1 MQRTPK
7 LLRPK
12 QAASLR
18 PCSAAAL
25 MVGDGW
31 SGWHNA
37 AKRLWRAAFGWEA
50 DANAEADGTC
60 ADARGGHHNKDT
72 GEVDND
78 HGPARKKQRTGDG
91 SAASKA
97 LVAPEGDASSPS
109 AASGAPA
116 LSLPAAFPSAGFAG
130 IVADIEALRQRTD
143 RIENAAKAAEAAEA
157 SAEAEANAAAARGLG
172 TIGYGNAGLLH
183 NQHASIEALMHRI
196 NRAELLLAEVDT
208 PQMVF
213 NYRSGCA
220 AEADTFE
227 RRLDTLTQQMAEVRT
242 LVIRMNAQ
250 SQFFSTAPPPVAP

>member
-1 MQRTPK
+1 
-7 LLRPK
+7 
-12 QAASLR
+12 
-18 PCSAAAL
+18 

-31 SGWHNA
+31 GGWRNA
-37 AKRLWRAAFGWEA
+37 AKRLLRAAFGWEG
-50 DANAEADGTC
+50 DANAEGDGTC
-60 ADARGGHHNKDT
+60 ADARGGHHTKDT

-78 HGPARKKQRTGDG
+78 HGPARKKQRTGEG
-91 SAASKA
+91 SEGSEA

-172 TIGYGNAGLLH
+172 TIGYGNAGLLN
-183 NQHASIEALMHRI
+183 NQHAMIEALTHRI
-196 NRAELLLAEVDT
+196 NRAELFINRSFELFINRAELFGV
-208 PQMVF
+208 
-213 NYRSGCA
+213 A
-220 AEADTFE
+220 ADDDAFE

-250 SQFFSTAPPPVAP
+250 SRFFSTAPPPVAP

>member
-1 MQRTPK
+1 
-7 LLRPK
+7 
-12 QAASLR
+12 
-18 PCSAAAL
+18 

-31 SGWHNA
+31 GGWRNA
-37 AKRLWRAAFGWEA
+37 AKRLLRAAFGWEA

-60 ADARGGHHNKDT
+60 ATARGGHHTKDT
-72 GEVDND
+72 GEVDNN
-78 HGPARKKQRTGDG
+78 HGPARKKQRTGEG
-91 SAASKA
+91 SEGSEA

-116 LSLPAAFPSAGFAG
+116 LSLSAAFPSAGYAE
-130 IVADIEALRQRTD
+130 IAADIEALRQRTD

-157 SAEAEANAAAARGLG
+157 SAQAEAAAAASRGLG

-196 NRAELLLAEVDT
+196 NRAELILAEVET

-213 NYRSGCA
+213 NHRSGCA

-242 LVIRMNAQ
+242 LVIRMNNQAR
-250 SQFFSTAPPPVAP
+250 FFPTAPPPAAP

>member
-1 MQRTPK
+1 
-7 LLRPK
+7 
-12 QAASLR
+12 
-18 PCSAAAL
+18 

-31 SGWHNA
+31 SGWWKGVKRRFPMTFGSGA
-37 AKRLWRAAFGWEA
+37 ATDGIVTATDSVA
-50 DANAEADGTC
+50 D
-60 ADARGGHHNKDT
+60 GGHHNT
-72 GEVDND
+72 EAGEVDNED
-78 HGPARKKQRTGDG
+78 GPARKKQRTGEG
-91 SAASKA
+91 SEGSEA

-116 LSLPAAFPSAGFAG
+116 LSLSAAFPSAGYAE
-130 IVADIEALRQRTD
+130 IAADIEALRQRTD

-157 SAEAEANAAAARGLG
+157 SAQAEAAAAASRGLG

-196 NRAELLLAEVDT
+196 NRAELILAEVET

-213 NYRSGCA
+213 NHRSGCA

-242 LVIRMNAQ
+242 LVIRMNNQAR
-250 SQFFSTAPPPVAP
+250 FFPTAPPPAAP

>member
-1 MQRTPK
+1 
-7 LLRPK
+7 
-12 QAASLR
+12 
-18 PCSAAAL
+18 

-31 SGWHNA
+31 SGWWKGVKRRFPMTFGSGA
-37 AKRLWRAAFGWEA
+37 ATDGIVTATDSVA
-50 DANAEADGTC
+50 D
-60 ADARGGHHNKDT
+60 GGHHNT
-72 GEVDND
+72 EAGEVDNED
-78 HGPARKKQRTGDG
+78 GPARKKQRTGEG
-91 SAASKA
+91 SEASKA

-130 IVADIEALRQRTD
+130 IAADIEALRQRTD

-157 SAEAEANAAAARGLG
+157 SAQAEAAAAASRGLG

-196 NRAELLLAEVDT
+196 NRAELILAEVET

-213 NYRSGCA
+213 NHRSGCA

-242 LVIRMNAQ
+242 LVIRMNTQ
-250 SQFFSTAPPPVAP
+250 SRFFSTAPPPVAP

>member
-1 MQRTPK
+1 MTFGSG
-7 LLRPK
+7 
-12 QAASLR
+12 AAT
-18 PCSAAAL
+18 
-25 MVGDGW
+25 DGIVTATD
-31 SGWHNA
+31 SV
-37 AKRLWRAAFGWEA
+37 A
-50 DANAEADGTC
+50 D
-60 ADARGGHHNKDT
+60 GGHHNT
-72 GEVDND
+72 EAGEVDNED
-78 HGPARKKQRTGDG
+78 GPARKKQRTGEG
-91 SAASKA
+91 SEASKA

-157 SAEAEANAAAARGLG
+157 SAQAEAAAAASRGLG

-196 NRAELLLAEVDT
+196 NRAELILAEVET

-213 NYRSGCA
+213 NHRSGCA

-250 SQFFSTAPPPVAP
+250 SRFFSTAPPPVAP

>member
-1 MQRTPK
+1 MTFGSG
-7 LLRPK
+7 
-12 QAASLR
+12 AAT
-18 PCSAAAL
+18 
-25 MVGDGW
+25 DGIVTATD
-31 SGWHNA
+31 SV
-37 AKRLWRAAFGWEA
+37 A
-50 DANAEADGTC
+50 D
-60 ADARGGHHNKDT
+60 GGHHNT
-72 GEVDND
+72 EAGEVDNED
-78 HGPARKKQRTGDG
+78 GPARKKQRTGEG
-91 SAASKA
+91 SEASKA

-157 SAEAEANAAAARGLG
+157 SAQAEANAAAARGLG

-196 NRAELLLAEVDT
+196 NRAELILAEVET

-213 NYRSGCA
+213 NHRSGCA

-250 SQFFSTAPPPVAP
+250 SRFFSTAPPPVAP

>member
-1 MQRTPK
+1 
-7 LLRPK
+7 
-12 QAASLR
+12 
-18 PCSAAAL
+18 

-78 HGPARKKQRTGDG
+78 HGPARKKRRTGDG
-91 SAASKA
+91 SEASKA

-109 AASGAPA
+109 AAFGAPA

-130 IVADIEALRQRTD
+130 TAAHIDALR
-143 RIENAAKAAEAAEA
+143 IEEAAVDEAPAAHMGWGPSAYQALHERLA
-157 SAEAEANAAAARGLG
+157 SAE
-172 TIGYGNAGLLH
+172 
-183 NQHASIEALMHRI
+183 Q
-196 NRAELLLAEVDT
+196 LLAEVDT
-208 PQMVF
+208 PQAVS
-213 NYRSGCA
+213 NYRSGVA
-220 AEADTFE
+220 ADADAFE

-250 SQFFSTAPPPVAP
+250 SRFFSTAPPPVAP

>member
-1 MQRTPK
+1 
-7 LLRPK
+7 
-12 QAASLR
+12 
-18 PCSAAAL
+18 

-31 SGWHNA
+31 SGWWKGVKRRFPMTFGSGA
-37 AKRLWRAAFGWEA
+37 ATDGIVTATDSVA
-50 DANAEADGTC
+50 D
-60 ADARGGHHNKDT
+60 GGHHNT
-72 GEVDND
+72 EAGEVDNED
-78 HGPARKKQRTGDG
+78 GPARKKQRTGEG
-91 SAASKA
+91 SEASKA

-157 SAEAEANAAAARGLG
+157 SAQAEANAAAARGLG
-172 TIGYGNAGLLH
+172 TIGYGNAGLLN
-183 NQHASIEALMHRI
+183 NQHAMIEALTHRI

-213 NYRSGCA
+213 NYRSGVA
-220 AEADTFE
+220 ADDDAFE

-250 SQFFSTAPPPVAP
+250 SRFFSTAPPPVAP

>member
-1 MQRTPK
+1 
-7 LLRPK
+7 
-12 QAASLR
+12 
-18 PCSAAAL
+18 

-31 SGWHNA
+31 SGWWKGVKRRFPMTFGSGA
-37 AKRLWRAAFGWEA
+37 ATDGIVTATDSVA
-50 DANAEADGTC
+50 D
-60 ADARGGHHNKDT
+60 GGHHNT
-72 GEVDND
+72 EAGEVDNED
-78 HGPARKKQRTGDG
+78 GPARKKQRTGEG
-91 SAASKA
+91 SEASKA

-157 SAEAEANAAAARGLG
+157 SAQAEAAAAASRGLG

-196 NRAELLLAEVDT
+196 NRAELILAEVET

-213 NYRSGCA
+213 NHRSGCA

-250 SQFFSTAPPPVAP
+250 SRFFSTAPPPVAP

>member
-1 MQRTPK
+1 MTFGSG
-7 LLRPK
+7 
-12 QAASLR
+12 AAT
-18 PCSAAAL
+18 
-25 MVGDGW
+25 DGIVTATD
-31 SGWHNA
+31 SV
-37 AKRLWRAAFGWEA
+37 A
-50 DANAEADGTC
+50 D
-60 ADARGGHHNKDT
+60 GGHHNT
-72 GEVDND
+72 EAGEVDNED
-78 HGPARKKQRTGDG
+78 GPARKKQRTGEG
-91 SAASKA
+91 SEASKA

-157 SAEAEANAAAARGLG
+157 SAQAEANAAASRGLG

-196 NRAELLLAEVDT
+196 NRAELILAEVET

-213 NYRSGCA
+213 NHRSGCA

-242 LVIRMNAQ
+242 LVIRMNNQAR
-250 SQFFSTAPPPVAP
+250 FFPTAPPPAAP